1 MLKKT
6 KSLAAILLCMLMV
19 LASSACQSSDSPG
32 SGKAEN
38 TSTPVSENT
47 GGDDAAEPE
56 SSEFVV
62 EGSVLEQYPMLE
74 NLDLDGTLKPGMYA
88 GKKIVVASGSGDYE
102 KSMKVYAKL
111 FNELTGGEVEV
122 QSFPDQLFEKTQMAL
137 NTGGQF
143 DVIVMP
149 IAYIHSFAYSGLLTD
164 LTDMLKTMA
173 SPGYD
178 VDDFLQGLYQTYANY
193 NGMTVAFPF
202 KPDSQM
208 LFYRKDLFEDETQ
221 KANFKAEYNRD
232 LTVPKTPEEML
243 EVAKFFTKSMNSDS
257 PVEYGY
263 SSMMSK
269 ANSRFSWFNRLGYYG
284 GSEVGEN
291 FEPGFTDGSGV
302 KALQFQVDLLKCAPN
317 DALTFDWDASNTYF
331 AQGNAA
337 MMEQWPGLYLTC
349 NQEDSPTKGKVGYAV
364 CPGSSP
370 TLGGWAMGITS
381 DTDEAEM
388 AFKFCE
394 MITSKDGEFIKIQY
408 TMDPCRSS
416 NYERDIVKESS
427 DPEFYKALMENLE
440 VASQLA
446 DTDIPFVSA
455 QIADAEE
462 NAIQSVLG
470 GSLSVE
476 DAIDQIAAGFKEAVD
491 SVRDQL

>member
-1 MLKKT
+1 
-6 KSLAAILLCMLMV
+6 
-19 LASSACQSSDSPG
+19 
-32 SGKAEN
+32 
-38 TSTPVSENT
+38 
-47 GGDDAAEPE
+47 
-56 SSEFVV
+56 
-62 EGSVLEQYPMLE
+62 
-74 NLDLDGTLKPGMYA
+74 
-88 GKKIVVASGSGDYE
+88 
-102 KSMKVYAKL
+102 
-111 FNELTGGEVEV
+111 
-122 QSFPDQLFEKTQMAL
+122 
-137 NTGGQF
+137 
-143 DVIVMP
+143 
-149 IAYIHSFAYSGLLTD
+149 
-164 LTDMLKTMA
+164 
-173 SPGYD
+173 
-178 VDDFLQGLYQTYANY
+178 
-193 NGMTVAFPF
+193 
-202 KPDSQM
+202 
-208 LFYRKDLFEDETQ
+208 
-221 KANFKAEYNRD
+221 
-232 LTVPKTPEEML
+232 
-243 EVAKFFTKSMNSDS
+243 
-257 PVEYGY
+257 
-263 SSMMSK
+263 
-269 ANSRFSWFNRLGYYG
+269 
-284 GSEVGEN
+284 
-291 FEPGFTDGSGV
+291 
-302 KALQFQVDLLKCAPN
+302 
-317 DALTFDWDASNTYF
+317 
-331 AQGNAA
+331 